1 MEVLTISNQ
10 HTYNRNTE
18 IVAMSRYTVLQ
29 LIYIIIALIVF
40 PVYGYAQDKLIDA
53 FRQSYALEK
62 SGDIKGAAQQL
73 KSVYQADSYEI
84 NLRLGWLMYNAGTT
98 TESIDYYTKAVNLKP
113 YAVEP
118 KFGLAFP
125 YSAEGKWDDIIVL
138 YNQILQTDP
147 QNTLA
152 NYRLG
157 LIYYNRSNFEKA
169 EPYVEKVVNLYPF
182 DYDSLI
188 LLAWIKLNL
197 QKSRE
202 AKILFQKTLMNNP
215 GDESALEGL
224 RLIK

>member
-1 MEVLTISNQ
+1 M
-10 HTYNRNTE
+10 
-18 IVAMSRYTVLQ
+18 
-29 LIYIIIALIVF
+29 ALLVF
-40 PVYGYAQDKLIDA
+40 PFTGYAQDVITEA
-53 FRQSYALEK
+53 FRQSYVLEK
-62 SGDIKGAAQQL
+62 SKDFKGAAQQL
-73 KSVYQADSYEI
+73 KNVYQTDAYEI
-84 NLRLGWLMYNAGTT
+84 NLRLGWLTYNAGAIA
-98 TESIDYYTKAVNLKP
+98 ESIDYYTKAVNLKP
-113 YAVEP
+113 YALEP
-118 KFGLAFP
+118 KFGLAYP
-125 YSAEGKWDDIIVL
+125 YSVEGRWDDIISL

-157 LIYYNRSNFEKA
+157 LIYYNRSNYEKA
-169 EPYVEKVVNLYPF
+169 EPYLEKVVNLYPF

-202 AKILFQKTLMNNP
+202 AKILFQKALMNNP